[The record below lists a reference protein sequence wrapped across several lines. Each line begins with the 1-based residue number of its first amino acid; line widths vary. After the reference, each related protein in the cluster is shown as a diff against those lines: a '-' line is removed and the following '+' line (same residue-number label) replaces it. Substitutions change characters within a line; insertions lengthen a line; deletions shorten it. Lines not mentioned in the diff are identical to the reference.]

1 MVVEVALGVDGV
13 GVAGAVHVVLEE
25 EVLEGDGVLLLERHH
40 HLVAEPEEDELR
52 DTGDRDQP
60 PQSRQRRETDPK
72 RSPERSGE
80 GKCQH
85 PELRVPREPRASSL
99 RPTSPRFPQKRCS
112 VGTHTCQKP

>member
-52 DTGDRDQP
+52 GTGDRDQTP
-60 PQSRQRRETDPK
+60 LPWQLRETDPK

-80 GKCQH
+80 GKRHH
-85 PELRVPREPRASSL
+85 PELRVPKEPRASSL
-99 RPTSPRFPQKRCS
+99 RPISP
-112 VGTHTCQKP
+112 